1 MKGQTQAVTAV
12 MITGIMVGTISAVY
26 VWGTPL
32 LEKREGQ
39 SQINQI
45 ENDVLGLKSEI
56 DSVSDAGQNSGSQVN
71 LRLDDGEVYVNE
83 AENYIEVTVFAS
95 SSRYPQGTWRLLEGN
110 NLQGLSF
117 ASGDYG
123 IRGQD
128 SPGVVAVRSE
138 GSQSGR
144 ITYRIEYRNL
154 LDERFSEPT
163 VQLADIQSVGAER
176 TSGETTVSIVNQ
188 GTEIDENGFEL
199 NTGEE
204 VDRTRTVL
212 EVDLQ

>member
-39 SQINQI
+39 SQVNQI
-45 ENDVLGLKSEI
+45 ENDVLGLKNEI
-56 DSVSDAGQNSGSQVN
+56 DSVSNAGQNSGSEIN
-71 LRLDDGEVYVNE
+71 LRLDDGEVFVNE
-83 AENYIEVTVFAS
+83 AENYIEVTVFAG
-95 SSRYPQGTWRLLEGN
+95 SSRYPEGAWRLLEGN

-123 IRGQD
+123 IRGQE
-128 SPGVVAVRSE
+128 SPGIVAVNSQ
-138 GSQSGR
+138 GGQSGR

-163 VQLADIQSVGAER
+163 VQLTDIQAIGADR
-176 TSGETTVSIVNQ
+176 SSGQTTISIVNQ

-199 NTGEE
+199 NTGEQ